1 MVKVLVDDFA
11 KKLNVFAAKN
21 GISQYYSPHMILHQ
35 QNLDYDKHCQYAFGT
50 YVQAYEEPDP
60 SNTNAP
66 HTLDCIYLQYNDNK
80 QGGHNILNLQT
91 NHMITPILI
100 TPVIIKMVHRIA
112 KKDGMPKG
120 LKITNHTGKVL
131 YDSTWIAGVDYDED
145 EFKDE
150 DYDSNSD
157 EDEDSK
163 DSNDDN
169 FAYISFSVLVGLSV
183 LTMSFPAPC
192 ADSAHLPGRL
202 TCHAVLLSL
211 LKKSRKV
218 LVTLF
223 PRFPPPWPSH
233 TIAAQSF

>member
-1 MVKVLVDDFA
+1 
-11 KKLNVFAAKN
+11 
-21 GISQYYSPHMILHQ
+21 
-35 QNLDYDKHCQYAFGT
+35 
-50 YVQAYEEPDP
+50 
-60 SNTNAP
+60 
-66 HTLDCIYLQYNDNK
+66 
-80 QGGHNILNLQT
+80 
-91 NHMITPILI
+91 MITPILI
-100 TPVIIKMVHRIA
+100 TPAIIKMVHRIA
-112 KKDGMPKG
+112 EKDGMPKG

-145 EFKDE
+145 EFEDE

-169 FAYISFSVLVGLSV
+169 FAYVFFSVLVCLSV

-192 ADSAHLPGRL
+192 ADSARLPGRL

-211 LKKSRKV
+211 LKKSGKV

-233 TIAAQSF
+233 TIAAQSFWCDKNSYESRGMFSTETIPSPMRKPWCHFPHKNWAGKSQKLRQYVKP